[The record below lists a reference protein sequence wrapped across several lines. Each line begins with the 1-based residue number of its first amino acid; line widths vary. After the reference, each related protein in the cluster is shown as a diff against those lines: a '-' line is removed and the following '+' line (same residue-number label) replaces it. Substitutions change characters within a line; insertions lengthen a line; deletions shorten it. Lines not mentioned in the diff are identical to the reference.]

1 MSTRKRARYGSR
13 GSTGPNGSEGA
24 IGSTT
29 SGNNLAGKILVAI
42 IVIMLALGSWGLFR
56 LFNADTPAAEITLL
70 SQEYPD
76 DDTLRVWVDITRDDP
91 EVPAYCIVQA
101 FNYEKA
107 EVGRVEIPMAP
118 GEKRTERLSV
128 DVPVRAGEKAVAG
141 GVYGCSGTIPAHLKL
156 GD

>member
-1 MSTRKRARYGSR
+1 MSTRKRARDSSR
-13 GSTGPNGSEGA
+13 GSTGPNGS
-24 IGSTT
+24 TT
-29 SGNNLAGKILVAI
+29 GKILVAI

-118 GEKRTERLSV
+118 GEKRTKRLSV

>member
-13 GSTGPNGSEGA
+13 DSKGPNGSRSS
-24 IGSTT
+24 IGSPT
-29 SGNNLAGKILVAI
+29 SGNNLTGKILVAL
-42 IVIMLALGSWGLFR
+42 VVLMLAIGSWGLFR
-56 LFNADTPAAEITLL
+56 LFNADAPAAEITLL

-76 DDTLRVWVDITRDDP
+76 DDTLRVWVDITREDP

-107 EVGRVEIPMAP
+107 EVGRVEIPMP
-118 GEKRTERLSV
+118 SGDKRTERLSV
-128 DVPVRAGEKAVAG
+128 DVPVRAGEQAVAG
-141 GVYGCSGTIPAHLKL
+141 GVYGCSGTIPAHLDL